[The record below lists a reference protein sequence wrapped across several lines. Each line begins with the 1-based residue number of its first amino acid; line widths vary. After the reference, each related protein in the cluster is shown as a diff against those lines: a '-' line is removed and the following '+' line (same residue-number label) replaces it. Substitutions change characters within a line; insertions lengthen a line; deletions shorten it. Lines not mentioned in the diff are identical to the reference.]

1 MTWSNIEDTTGIES
15 AEPSFDDVSPSP
27 FTRERQRRG
36 VVMATVIVGG
46 AMIIFGMR
54 FFVGGPTEVNAQVDA
69 QQAIASFLAPGIEQE
84 VGIPGSF
91 MVSMLTRNDAPTSH
105 HRALRSNPFILP
117 GTLTAVS
124 TNMSTTHR
132 ADVRGDRRG
141 ELQAMAAELT
151 VSMVLRGSR
160 TMAIIDGQ
168 TIRLSETLDLDERT
182 GMTLVGVDDSGI
194 HVQLVDARTE
204 ITVDAVLPQP

>member
-27 FTRERQRRG
+27 FTQERKRRG
-36 VVMATVIVGG
+36 IVMATVIVGG

-69 QQAIASFLAPGIEQE
+69 QQAIASFLAPDIEQE

-91 MVSMLTRNDAPTSH
+91 MISMLTRNDAPTS

-117 GTLTAVS
+117 GTLTGVS

-132 ADVRGDRRG
+132 ADVRKDRRG

-168 TIRLSETLDLDERT
+168 TIRLSETLDLDDRT
-182 GMTLVGVDDSGI
+182 DMTLVGIDDSGI
-194 HVQLVDARTE
+194 HIQLVDARTE